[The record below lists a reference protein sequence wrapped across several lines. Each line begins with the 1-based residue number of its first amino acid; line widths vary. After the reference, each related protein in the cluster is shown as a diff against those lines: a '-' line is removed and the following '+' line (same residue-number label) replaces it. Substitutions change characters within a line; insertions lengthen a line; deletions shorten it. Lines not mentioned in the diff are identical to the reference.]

1 METENRNF
9 DTLIRDFFD
18 YLKSIPRSEKTI
30 KLYAWAYRKVK
41 LFMDDYKIENYDE
54 ETEKEFLSFYFSKHE
69 RSQLSPSGKRF
80 ANTIRVLTIFQKTG
94 AITFGTKKD
103 PPKVFD
109 GTVGATMA
117 DFIAYKKQLFQF
129 SPNDLKDY
137 ISYLHQFLTFLKE
150 ENVTSFDGITLPLVL
165 RYIECLDP
173 QKLPKKN
180 RILLIVKSYLRYLC
194 EQKYLS
200 RDFSF
205 SIPKGA
211 SIHRPQVPSTFTTE
225 EIKTVLNAVDRGSRK
240 GKRDYAILLLAVQ
253 LGIRSSDIQHLQ
265 FESLLWQQQKISL
278 VQQKT
283 GRQLVLP
290 LLPEVGNAI
299 IEYLQHGRPV
309 STESYVFLQL
319 IAPYKPLNRCSVGD
333 IVQYHME
340 RAGITC
346 SGRKHGPHALRH
358 SFAGRLLAQEVP
370 IPVISEALGHSSSE
384 TTMDYL
390 RIDVTRLACCAL
402 EVAPV
407 PASFYKQNLG
417 GGMCHE

>member
-69 RSQLSPSGKRF
+69 RSQLSPSRKRF

-129 SPNDLKDY
+129 SPNTLKDY

-150 ENVTSFDGITLPLVL
+150 ENVASFDGITLPLVL

-173 QKLPKKN
+173 QKLPKK
-180 RILLIVKSYLRYLC
+180 
-194 EQKYLS
+194 
-200 RDFSF
+200 
-205 SIPKGA
+205 
-211 SIHRPQVPSTFTTE
+211 
-225 EIKTVLNAVDRGSRK
+225 
-240 GKRDYAILLLAVQ
+240 
-253 LGIRSSDIQHLQ
+253 
-265 FESLLWQQQKISL
+265 
-278 VQQKT
+278 T
-283 GRQLVLP
+283 G
-290 LLPEVGNAI
+290 
-299 IEYLQHGRPV
+299 Y
-309 STESYVFLQL
+309 Y
-319 IAPYKPLNRCSVGD
+319 
-333 IVQYHME
+333 
-340 RAGITC
+340 
-346 SGRKHGPHALRH
+346 
-358 SFAGRLLAQEVP
+358 
-370 IPVISEALGHSSSE
+370 
-384 TTMDYL
+384 
-390 RIDVTRLACCAL
+390 
-402 EVAPV
+402 
-407 PASFYKQNLG
+407 
-417 GGMCHE
+417 